1 MNNLPQIT
9 AILKKYGIKEA
20 GVFGSV
26 ARGEDRP
33 TSDIDIMIQMGKTL
47 NLFEYARLQIDL
59 EKSTGKKVDLVSK
72 NHIKPRLKPYIMKD
86 MIPLAL

>member
-1 MNNLPQIT
+1 MNNLPTIT

-26 ARGEDRP
+26 ARGEDKP

-59 EKSTGKKVDLVSK
+59 EKSLGRKVDLVSK
-72 NHIKPRLKPYIMKD
+72 NRIKPRLKPSIMKD
-86 MIPLAL
+86 IIYLTL

>member
-26 ARGEDRP
+26 ARGEDKP

-59 EKSTGKKVDLVSK
+59 EKSLGRKVDLVSK
-72 NHIKPRLKPYIMKD
+72 KNIKSRLKPYIMKD
-86 MIPLAL
+86 MIPLSL